1 MSAARSPRET
11 SAGVLV
17 ISRSLGEGFSIGDDW
32 HFQVTE
38 VNARYVTL
46 TVTNANQKWTC
57 RLEVEESLHISG
69 EGGLHRRQNA
79 GARSAKLSPAGVRV
93 ARVTS
98 NDARLAVHAPR
109 ALKIHRHEHDMRS
122 GVAH

>member
-1 MSAARSPRET
+1 MSAANAPRDA
-11 SAGVLV
+11 SSGVLV
-17 ISRSLGEGFSIGDDW
+17 ISRTVGEGFSIGDDW
-32 HFQVTE
+32 HFSVAE
-38 VNARYVTL
+38 VNARFVTL
-46 TVTNANQKWTC
+46 TVTNTTRKWTC

-69 EGGLHRRQNA
+69 EGDLRRRRNA

-109 ALKIHRHEHDMRS
+109 ALKIHRHEHDTKS
-122 GVAH
+122 GVTH